1 MRPFQPFLPNVEE
14 PIRKI
19 GLNDKLIW
27 TFIGLLIYL
36 ICCQIP
42 LYGVYITDGAD
53 PLYMLRMML
62 ASNKGSLMELG
73 IQPMITSGM
82 ILQLLAGAK
91 IIHVDQKVDED
102 KELFQTATK
111 VFGILFTFGE
121 ATAYVLSGVYGTMGQ
136 LGYINALLIVVQLT
150 VAGLVV
156 MLLDELLQKGYGL
169 TSGTSVFIACNIAE
183 SILWRAF
190 SPITVNAGSDT
201 EFEGAI
207 IAFFHFLIAKSDKF
221 DGIYKSFFRQNAPN
235 LLNLI
240 ATAAV
245 ILIVVYFQGFQV
257 KLTVSSAR
265 QRGYDFPYPIK
276 LFYTSNMP
284 IILQSA
290 LISNLFFFSQLLY
303 TNFKGNFLV
312 RLLGTWQD
320 VDMSGRSV
328 PVYGLVYIL
337 TPPQSILDF
346 LFSPIKTIVYIAF
359 VMVTCA
365 IFSKTWIEVSGSG
378 SWDVAKQLKD
388 EGLTIKGYKMDPSG
402 RNIKRYLD
410 HYIPIAASFGG
421 LCIGALSVFADM
433 LGAIGSGTGILLAV
447 TIIYGMFEQF
457 SKARGQGR
465 GGKILGI
472 L

>member
-1 MRPFQPFLPNVEE
+1 
-14 PIRKI
+14 
-19 GLNDKLIW
+19 
-27 TFIGLLIYL
+27 
-36 ICCQIP
+36 
-42 LYGVYITDGAD
+42 
-53 PLYMLRMML
+53 MML
-62 ASNKGSLMELG
+62 ASNRGSLMELG

-91 IIHVDQKVDED
+91 IISVDNKVDED

-111 VFGILFTFGE
+111 VFGLLFTFAE
-121 ATAYVLSGVYGTMGQ
+121 ATAYVFSGVYGTVGQ
-136 LGYINALLIVVQLT
+136 LGYFNAFLIIAQLT
-150 VAGLVV
+150 MAGFIV

-169 TSGTSVFIACNIAE
+169 TSGISVFIACNIAE
-183 SILWRAF
+183 TIVWRAF
-190 SPITVNAGSDT
+190 SPITITSGSDT

-207 IAFFHFLIAKSDKF
+207 IAFFHFLITKSNKIEALQKGF
-221 DGIYKSFFRQNAPN
+221 YRQNAPN
-235 LLNLI
+235 MFNLI
-240 ATAAV
+240 ATVVV
-245 ILIVVYFQGFQV
+245 ILVVVYFQGFKV
-257 KLTVSSAR
+257 ELTISSAR
-265 QRGYDFPYPIK
+265 QRGYDYPYPIR

-328 PVYGLVYIL
+328 PTYGLVYL
-337 TPPQSILDF
+337 MTPPSSIFDF
-346 LFSPIKTIVYIAF
+346 IFYPIKTIFYISF
-359 VMVTCA
+359 VMITCA

-378 SWDVAKQLKD
+378 SWDVARQLKD
-388 EGLTIKGYKMDPSG
+388 EGMTIKGYKMDPSG
-402 RNIKRYLD
+402 RNIKKYLD

-421 LCIGALSVFADM
+421 LCIGALSVFADL

-457 SKARGQGR
+457 AKARGGQ
-465 GGKILGI
+465 GKILGI
-472 L
+472 F

>member
-1 MRPFQPFLPNVEE
+1 MF
-14 PIRKI
+14 
-19 GLNDKLIW
+19 
-27 TFIGLLIYL
+27 IYL
-36 ICCQIP
+36 VCCQIP

-62 ASNKGSLMELG
+62 ASNRGSLMELG

-91 IIHVDQKVDED
+91 ILSVDNKVDED
-102 KELFQTATK
+102 KALFQTATK
-111 VFGILFTFGE
+111 VFGLLFTFAE
-121 ATAYVLSGVYGTMGQ
+121 ATAYVFSGVYGTVGQ
-136 LGYINALLIVVQLT
+136 LGYFNAFLIIAQLT
-150 VAGLVV
+150 MAGFVV

-169 TSGTSVFIACNIAE
+169 TSGISVFIACNIAE
-183 SILWRAF
+183 TIVWRAF
-190 SPITVNAGSDT
+190 SPITITSGSDT

-207 IAFFHFLIAKSDKF
+207 IAFFHFLITKSNKIEALQKGF
-221 DGIYKSFFRQNAPN
+221 YRQNAPN
-235 LLNLI
+235 MFNLI
-240 ATAAV
+240 ATAVV
-245 ILIVVYFQGFQV
+245 ILVVVYFQGFKV
-257 KLTVSSAR
+257 ELTISSAR
-265 QRGYDFPYPIK
+265 QRGYDYPYPIR

-290 LISNLFFFSQLLY
+290 LISNLFFFSQLMY

-328 PVYGLVYIL
+328 PTYGLVYL
-337 TPPQSILDF
+337 MTPPQSIMDF
-346 LFSPIKTIVYIAF
+346 VFYPLKTIFYISF
-359 VMVTCA
+359 VMITCA
-365 IFSKTWIEVSGSG
+365 VFSKTWIEVSGSG

-388 EGLTIKGYKMDPSG
+388 EGMTIKGYKMDPSG
-402 RNIKRYLD
+402 RNIKKYLD

-421 LCIGALSVFADM
+421 LCIGALSVFADL

-457 SKARGQGR
+457 AKARGGQ

-472 L
+472 F

>member
-1 MRPFQPFLPNVEE
+1 MISLS
-14 PIRKI
+14 
-19 GLNDKLIW
+19 
-27 TFIGLLIYL
+27 LLIYL

-121 ATAYVLSGVYGTMGQ
+121 ATAYVFSGVYGSIDQ
-136 LGYINALLIVVQLT
+136 LGYLNAVLIIAQLT
-150 VAGLVV
+150 MAGLVV

-169 TSGTSVFIACNIAE
+169 TSGTSVFIACNISE

-190 SPITVNAGSDT
+190 SPITINAGGDT

-207 IAFFHFLIAKSDKF
+207 IAFFHFLIAKDNKF
-221 DGIYKSFFRQNAPN
+221 DGIYKAFYRQNAPN
-235 LLNLI
+235 LLNLL
-240 ATAAV
+240 ATV
-245 ILIVVYFQGFQV
+245 IVVLVVVYFQGFKV
-257 KLTVSSAR
+257 ELTVSSAR
-265 QRGYDFPYPIK
+265 QRGYDFPYPIR

-303 TNFKGNFLV
+303 TNFKGNFFV
-312 RLLGTWQD
+312 SLLGTWED
-320 VDMSGRSV
+320 VDMSGRSM
-328 PVYGLVYIL
+328 PVFGLVYL
-337 TPPQSILDF
+337 LSPPQSILDF
-346 LFSPIKTIVYIAF
+346 IFSPIKTVIYISF
-359 VMVTCA
+359 VMITCA

-388 EGLTIKGYKMDPSG
+388 EGLTIKGFNQDPSG
-402 RNIKRYLD
+402 RNIKKYLD
-410 HYIPIAASFGG
+410 RYIPIAASFGG
-421 LCIGALSVFADM
+421 LCIGALSVFADL

-457 SKARGQGR
+457 AKARGQGR
-465 GGKILGI
+465 GGKVLGMF
-472 L
+472 

>member
-1 MRPFQPFLPNVEE
+1 
-14 PIRKI
+14 
-19 GLNDKLIW
+19 
-27 TFIGLLIYL
+27 
-36 ICCQIP
+36 
-42 LYGVYITDGAD
+42 
-53 PLYMLRMML
+53 MLRMML

-91 IIHVDQKVDED
+91 IISVDHKVDED

-111 VFGILFTFGE
+111 VFGLLFTFGE
-121 ATAYVLSGVYGTMGQ
+121 ATAYVFSGVYGTTAQ
-136 LGYINALLIVVQLT
+136 LGLFNAFLIIAQLT
-150 VAGLVV
+150 MAGFVV

-190 SPITVNAGSDT
+190 SPITVSAGSDT

-207 IAFFHFLIAKSDKF
+207 IAFFHFMLVKSDKI
-221 DGIYKSFFRQNAPN
+221 DGIYKAFYRQNAPN

-240 ATAAV
+240 ATVFV
-245 ILIVVYFQGFQV
+245 ILIVVYFQGFKV
-257 KLTVSSAR
+257 ELTVSSAR
-265 QRGYDFPYPIK
+265 QRGYDFPYPIR

-303 TNFKGNFLV
+303 TNFKGNFIV

-328 PVYGLVYIL
+328 PIYGLVYLL
-337 TPPQSILDF
+337 TPPQGVIDF
-346 LFSPIKTIVYIAF
+346 LFTPFKSIIYVSF
-359 VMVTCA
+359 VMITCA

-388 EGLTIKGYKMDPSG
+388 EGMTIKGYKMDPSG
-402 RNIKRYLD
+402 RNIKKYLD

-421 LCIGALSVFADM
+421 LCIGALSIFADL

-457 SKARGQGR
+457 AKARGTGR

>member
-1 MRPFQPFLPNVEE
+1 M
-14 PIRKI
+14 
-19 GLNDKLIW
+19 
-27 TFIGLLIYL
+27 IYL

-62 ASNKGSLMELG
+62 ASNRGSLMELG

-91 IIHVDQKVDED
+91 IISVDYKVEED

-111 VFGILFTFGE
+111 VFGLLFTFGE
-121 ATAYVLSGVYGTMGQ
+121 ATAYVLSGVYGTIGQ
-136 LGYINALLIVVQLT
+136 LGYINAILIIAQLT
-150 VAGLVV
+150 FAGFVV

-183 SILWRAF
+183 SIMWRAF
-190 SPITVNAGSDT
+190 SPITIGAGNET

-207 IAFFHFLIAKSDKF
+207 IAFFHFLISKSNK
-221 DGIYKSFFRQNAPN
+221 IEAVQKAFFRQNAAN
-235 LLNLI
+235 LTNLI
-240 ATAAV
+240 ATAV
-245 ILIVVYFQGFQV
+245 VVLIVVYFQGFKV
-257 KLTVSSAR
+257 ELTISSAR
-265 QRGYDFPYPIK
+265 QRGYDYPYPIR

-303 TNFKGNFLV
+303 TNFKGNFLIG
-312 RLLGTWQD
+312 LLGTWQD
-320 VDMSGRSV
+320 IDMSGRSV
-328 PVYGLVYIL
+328 PTYGLVYLL

-346 LFSPIKTIVYIAF
+346 LFSPIKTVFYVAF
-359 VMVTCA
+359 VMVSCA

-388 EGLTIKGYKMDPSG
+388 EGMTIKGYKMDPSG
-402 RNIKRYLD
+402 RNIKKYLD

-421 LCIGALSVFADM
+421 LCIGALSVFADL

-457 SKARGQGR
+457 AKARGLGKGGR
-465 GGKILGI
+465 VLGI

>member
-1 MRPFQPFLPNVEE
+1 
-14 PIRKI
+14 
-19 GLNDKLIW
+19 
-27 TFIGLLIYL
+27 
-36 ICCQIP
+36 
-42 LYGVYITDGAD
+42 
-53 PLYMLRMML
+53 
-62 ASNKGSLMELG
+62 MELG

-91 IIHVDQKVDED
+91 ILNVDNKVDED

-111 VFGILFTFGE
+111 VFGILFTFAE
-121 ATAYVLSGVYGTMGQ
+121 ATAYVFSGVYGTVGQ
-136 LGYINALLIVVQLT
+136 LGYFNACLIIAQLT
-150 VAGLVV
+150 MAGFVV

-169 TSGTSVFIACNIAE
+169 TSGISVFIACNIAE
-183 SILWRAF
+183 TIVWRAF
-190 SPITVNAGSDT
+190 SPITITSGSDT

-207 IAFFHFLIAKSDKF
+207 IAFFHFLITKSNKIEALQKGF
-221 DGIYKSFFRQNAPN
+221 YRQNAPN
-235 LLNLI
+235 MFNLI
-240 ATAAV
+240 ATVVV
-245 ILIVVYFQGFQV
+245 ILVVVYFQGFKV
-257 KLTVSSAR
+257 ELTISSAR
-265 QRGYDFPYPIK
+265 QRGYDYPYPIR

-328 PVYGLVYIL
+328 PTYGLVYL
-337 TPPQSILDF
+337 MTPPQSIFDF
-346 LFSPIKTIVYIAF
+346 VFYPVKTIFYISF
-359 VMVTCA
+359 VMITCA

-388 EGLTIKGYKMDPSG
+388 EGMTIKGYKMDPSG
-402 RNIKRYLD
+402 RNIKKYLD

-421 LCIGALSVFADM
+421 LCIGALSVFADL
-433 LGAIGSGTGILLAV
+433 LGAIGSGTGILLSV

-457 SKARGQGR
+457 AKARGGQ
-465 GGKILGI
+465 GKILGI
-472 L
+472 F